1 MRILVIED
9 EVLLARSVARA
20 LREEGSYIVDLAH
33 DGEDGLHLAL
43 TEPYD
48 LILLD
53 LLLPK
58 VDGLTVLRK
67 FRARGTR
74 TPVLILSARD
84 MKTDVVTGL
93 DLGADDYLTKPFD
106 IHELL
111 ARCRAL
117 VRRGYDCPDPV
128 LRAGEIEIDTRARTV
143 KVSGHPVEF
152 SAMEYRLLEYL
163 AMRLGETVTREEIE
177 VRLYGQDSM
186 RDSNVLE
193 VYVSNLRKRLGPGP
207 AASAIRTVR
216 GLGYLLVKEEK

>member
-1 MRILVIED
+1 MRILIIED
-9 EVLLARSVARA
+9 EVPLARSVARA
-20 LREEGSYIVDLAH
+20 LREEGSYAVDLAH
-33 DGEDGLHLAL
+33 NGEDGLHLAL

-67 FRARGTR
+67 LRARRTR

-84 MKTDVVTGL
+84 LKADVVKGL

-111 ARCRAL
+111 ARCRVL
-117 VRRGYDCPDPV
+117 VRRGYDHPDPV
-128 LRAGEIEIDTRARTV
+128 LRAGGIEIDPRARSV
-143 KVSGHPVEF
+143 KVSGQPVDL

-163 AMRLGETVTREEIE
+163 AMRAGETVTREEIE
-177 VRLYGQDSM
+177 ARLYGQDSM

-193 VYVSNLRKRLGPGP
+193 VYVSNLRKRLGSDP
-207 AASAIRTVR
+207 AASPIRTVR
-216 GLGYLLVKEEK
+216 GLGYLLVKEGT